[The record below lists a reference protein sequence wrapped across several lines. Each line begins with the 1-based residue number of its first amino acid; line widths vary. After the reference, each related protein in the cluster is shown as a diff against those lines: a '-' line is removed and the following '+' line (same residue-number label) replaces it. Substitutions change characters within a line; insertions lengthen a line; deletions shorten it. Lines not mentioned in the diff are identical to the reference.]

1 MEAQLTQIG
10 LPLMAIPGL
19 TVTTGMLGNTP
30 IGIQLVAG
38 RYHENALL
46 LAGEAIEQQGVAIS
60 PVDPGNQTR

>member
-10 LPLMAIPGL
+10 LPLMSLPGL
-19 TVTTGMLGNTP
+19 AVNTGMLGNTP

-46 LAGEAIEQQGVAIS
+46 LAGAAIELAGVAPS
-60 PVDPGNQTR
+60 PVDPVR